1 MSTKLKF
8 RALPELVALI
18 ATFTRSANSELR
30 VEVNRR
36 YGKRYVSA
44 SVWFRR
50 RGMGDWW
57 RRSALHFTP
66 DELDAVLPALHLAG
80 SAARIA
86 QDVPESPILDVV
98 G

>member
-57 RRSALHFTP
+57 RRSALHFAP
-66 DELDAVLPALHLAG
+66 DELDQVIVALQAA
-80 SAARIA
+80 SATRR
-86 QDVPESPILDVV
+86 LRT
-98 G
+98 

>member
-18 ATFTRSANSELR
+18 ATFTRSTNSELR

-57 RRSALHFTP
+57 RRSALHFAP
-66 DELDAVLPALHLAG
+66 DELDQVIVALQAAAEALKEDTPAIL
-80 SAARIA
+80 
-86 QDVPESPILDVV
+86 PESGDVAS
-98 G
+98 